1 MRNRARADSGALS
14 VMVISIGSPD
24 SALREPVST
33 SILTAPDS
41 TLETMLAA
49 WEDGVDLRL
58 MKTRSKHLMHMRDE
72 PERYE
77 RRAPRLT
84 HGPAHGQ
91 ILSL

>member
-1 MRNRARADSGALS
+1 MATPLLPGIRTGVVFSECDS
-14 VMVISIGSPD
+14 IS
-24 SALREPVST
+24 PVDA
-33 SILTAPDS
+33 I
-41 TLETMLAA
+41 ETMRAA

-84 HGPAHGQ
+84 HGPANGQ